1 MKRTGWIAAAV
12 AGAVLVAS
20 GAMAQVPPDIAKKIK
35 EIGDVVDP
43 PSTALVY
50 RPLHGSPPYKGVKV
64 TRDQSYGPD
73 KRNILD
79 VFTPEAGKTPRPVL
93 IYVAGGGGNK
103 IEPVPSGDAFY
114 DNIMLWAT
122 KQGMTGVSV
131 QRRGSFVG
139 DSNAQDVSMAIQWVH
154 KNIAKYGGD
163 PKHIIIWGHSAGAMS
178 LANYL
183 ARPDLY
189 GPGGVGV
196 NGAILNAGGY
206 NLAPVDV
213 PGAGPVVRMGMNA
226 KPMNPAAGG
235 PAPDKAALLKTSNLP
250 GLKALKIPLFI
261 SAAEIDPPKLRNSAT
276 VLNTELRKA
285 GKTPGYIIYKDHGHM
300 SEVFAVNTADHSIT
314 DPIVAW
320 MKTVK

>member
-1 MKRTGWIAAAV
+1 MGRAGWIAAAAAGFAMS
-12 AGAVLVAS
+12 AGAAL
-20 GAMAQVPPDIAKKIK
+20 AQVPPDIAAKIRQ
-35 EIGDVVDP
+35 IGDVVDP

-50 RPLHGSPPYKGVKV
+50 RPLQQNPPYKGVKV

-79 VFTPEAGKTPRPVL
+79 IFEPAAGKSPRPVM
-93 IYVAGGGGNK
+93 IYVAGGAGNK

-139 DSNAQDVSMAIQWVH
+139 DANAQDVSMAIQWVR

-163 PKHIIIWGHSAGAMS
+163 PKRIFIWGHSAGAMS
-178 LANYL
+178 LSAYL

-189 GPGGVGV
+189 GPDGVGV
-196 NGAILNAGGY
+196 NGAILMAGGY
-206 NLAPVDV
+206 NLAPLEVK
-213 PGAGPVVRMGMNA
+213 GAGPVIRMGMNA
-226 KPMNPAAGG
+226 KPSGG
-235 PAPDKAALLKTSNLP
+235 PPPGAAPDPAMLLKTSLLP
-250 GLKALKIPLFI
+250 GLKALKIPLFVA
-261 SAAEIDPPKLRNSAT
+261 AAEIDPPMLKESAV
-276 VLNTELRKA
+276 VLHKALCDA
-285 GKTPGYIIYKDHGHM
+285 GKCPGYAIYKDHGHM
-300 SEVFAVNTADHSIT
+300 SEVFSVNTADTSVT
-314 DPIVAW
+314 RPILAW

>member
-1 MKRTGWIAAAV
+1 MMASVAV
-12 AGAVLVAS
+12 G
-20 GAMAQVPPDIAKKIK
+20 QVPADLKAKIK

-64 TRDQSYGPD
+64 LRDQSYGPD

-79 VFTPEAGKTPRPVL
+79 VFEPETGKGPRPVL
-93 IYVAGGGGNK
+93 IYVAGGAGNK
-103 IEPVPSGDAFY
+103 IEPVPGGDAFY

-122 KQGMTGVSV
+122 KQGMTAVSV
-131 QRRGSFVG
+131 QRRGAFVG
-139 DSNAQDVSMAIQWVH
+139 DANAEDVSAAIQWVH

-178 LANYL
+178 VANYL
-183 ARPDLY
+183 SQPKFY

-196 NGAILNAGGY
+196 NGAILMAGPY
-206 NLAPVDV
+206 NLAPAVV
-213 PGAGPVVRMGMNA
+213 TGSGPAIRMGLKAPVSAPPAGP
-226 KPMNPAAGG
+226 PPDPAM
-235 PAPDKAALLKTSNLP
+235 LLKTSNLP
-250 GLKALKIPLFI
+250 GLKALNIPLFVA
-261 SAAEIDPPKLRNSAT
+261 AAEIDPPRLVNSAK
-276 VLNTELRKA
+276 VLNEELRKA
-285 GKTPGYIIYKDHGHM
+285 GKTPGFVIYKDHGHM